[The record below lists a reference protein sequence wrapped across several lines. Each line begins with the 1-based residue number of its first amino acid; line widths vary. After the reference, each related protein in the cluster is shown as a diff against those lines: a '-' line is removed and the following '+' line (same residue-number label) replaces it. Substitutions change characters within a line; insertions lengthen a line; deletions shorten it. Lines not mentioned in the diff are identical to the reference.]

1 MRKDMKTSTAL
12 TLLTGAVSLMVTSLP
27 AQALQL
33 KETYRDWAVYVHEKN
48 TTKTCFA
55 ISKPKDMEPKGINR
69 GDVFFYV
76 SSWPGDKVNNEIS
89 IKIGY
94 PLDRE
99 SAPSAIIGANQFNLF
114 AEGDKAFI
122 ADETMEVNLVK
133 AMKRGSTLVVK
144 GRSKRGTAT
153 VDKYSLAGISAA
165 LKRVSRECK

>member
-1 MRKDMKTSTAL
+1 MKNATAL
-12 TLLTGAVSLMVTSLP
+12 TLAIIAASAIVMTLP

-33 KETYRDWAVYVHEKN
+33 KETYKDWAVYVHEKD
-48 TTKTCFA
+48 TSKTCFA
-55 ISKPKDMEPKGINR
+55 ISKPMDMKPKGVNR

-94 PLDRE
+94 PLDGE
-99 SAPSAIIGANQFNLF
+99 SAPSASIGADQFNLF

-122 ADETMEVNLVK
+122 ADETVEINLVK
-133 AMKRGSTLVVK
+133 AMKKGSTLVIK

-153 VDKYSLAGISAA
+153 TDKYSLAGISAA
-165 LKRVSRECK
+165 LKRVNAECK

>member
-1 MRKDMKTSTAL
+1 MKKSTAL
-12 TLLTGAVSLMVTSLP
+12 TLLITAASAIVMTLP

-33 KETYRDWAVYVHEKN
+33 KETYKDWAVYVHEKDAG
-48 TTKTCFA
+48 KTCFA
-55 ISKPKDMEPKGINR
+55 ISKPMDMMPKGVNR

-94 PLDRE
+94 PMDEE
-99 SAPSAIIGANQFNLF
+99 SVPSANIGADQFNLF

-122 ADETMEVNLVK
+122 ADETIEVNLVK
-133 AMKRGSTLVVK
+133 AMKKGSSLVIK

-165 LKRVSRECK
+165 LKRVNSECK

>member
-1 MRKDMKTSTAL
+1 MKTSTAL
-12 TLLTGAVSLMVTSLP
+12 ALVIGAASLMITSLP

-33 KETYRDWAVYVHEKN
+33 KETYNDWAVYVHDKDN
-48 TTKTCFA
+48 SKTCFA
-55 ISKPKDMEPKGINR
+55 ISKPKDMAPKGANR

-94 PLDRE
+94 PLDGG
-99 SAPSAIIGANQFNLF
+99 STPSAIIGADQFNLF

-122 ADETMEVNLVK
+122 ADETIEINLVK
-133 AMKRGSTLVVK
+133 AMKKGSTLVVK

-153 VDKYSLAGISAA
+153 VDKYSLSGLSAA
-165 LKRVSRECK
+165 LKRVSVECK

>member
-1 MRKDMKTSTAL
+1 MKKPTAL
-12 TLLTGAVSLMVTSLP
+12 VLLTGIASLMITSLP

-33 KETYRDWAVYVHEKN
+33 KETYKDWAVYVHEKN
-48 TTKTCFA
+48 NGKTCFA
-55 ISKPKDMEPKGINR
+55 ISKPKDMEPKGANR

-94 PLDRE
+94 PLDGG
-99 SAPSAIIGANQFNLF
+99 SAPSAIIGADQFNLF

-122 ADETMEVNLVK
+122 ADETVELNLVQ
-133 AMKRGSTLVVK
+133 AMKKGSTLVVK

-153 VDKYSLAGISAA
+153 TDKYSLAGISAA
-165 LKRVSRECK
+165 LKRVSVECK